1 MYKYFPYK
9 TMNHHEI
16 LLYGFHFSFLFIF
29 ILAVIRDLLFGNYFN
44 ASINFSALVT
54 TAFSYYLLHFWSKK
68 ELASYLIIA
77 IAVIPLYILIYF
89 NHFGN
94 MVIIYVILL
103 PLATFFLIPF
113 KKALIIN
120 GFIYILLI
128 GILYYLSIAQPE
140 TPIINNPLALINIA
154 FVSMLTVFFG
164 IFYHLA
170 IESTLSSL
178 IYSNSQKDILLCEV
192 HHRVKNNLNV
202 AASMLGL
209 QALQESSELQPHIL
223 KSKSRIEA
231 IATVHEMLYRQE
243 SFDKVRFYDYV
254 LRLEKLLGKAYKH
267 DNTYQFNLNVDRD
280 LALPLDTMVQ
290 LGLILNEMIT
300 NSLKYAK
307 NPQGLQIDISMTQTS
322 EGYLFNY
329 KDNGI
334 EYLDTD
340 QMTQQKGLGM
350 RLIELSTQQIEGRL
364 EIYYMNG
371 LSYIIRM
378 EDA

>member
-1 MYKYFPYK
+1 
-9 TMNHHEI
+9 MNHHEI